1 MALESGG
8 IDAQV
13 EQRMDAYRNNPQQLQ
28 QRSKMSGSLLDLLA
42 LQKITSEKQAVAR
55 DMQMKMQQEP
65 GTIAQQREQQ
75 AVQLAKQEMGGTL
88 GELAGRTKG
97 TLDQKQKTQQQ
108 NIQRVAKA
116 QPPRPAGIAGL
127 PGLAGAQPQPRRV
140 SPPITQGL
148 AGVRRAQAVAQGGPR
163 RMASGG
169 IVSFAEGEKVS
180 LSADQKA
187 RAREIFGDRYERI
200 MTALS
205 QMDADSP
212 EARVIT
218 DQLGPKVQS
227 SPFGRKIS
235 NIFTQS
241 PEDAERKRLERE
253 VQAKYGL
260 SAGLFGGFQQQSDE
274 ARKYAQDVASTF
286 SMGSSSLDTDTL
298 RKLAAAPF
306 SGDLTA
312 NDVAALPQISLTED
326 EEPLSVAEETPPPPQ
341 VVQPETGTVTFL
353 PAEQEDFFAGVET
366 TYDPVTPKAADTT
379 ALDASI
385 AEMTKQAGQVP
396 TRDDV
401 APLEAAPL
409 EPVAAPYTEEEQ
421 KLAAALQDRY
431 VSDANTDVAGAES
444 GARASS
450 DAYFG
455 RGEKA
460 KLYAQQ
466 EADERALQAETLD
479 PDRLKK
485 LARIQT
491 LAGGR
496 YGPGGIGKAYAA
508 AQLGQDKLRSTGLET
523 LRGIQDTGV
532 STDLDIAKYG
542 STRGAEAAGR
552 AEGRRKSG
560 ISGLQGI
567 LNASETRALQAQ
579 REQNEINRL
588 NKSYE
593 QDVAQGNYNAAREA
607 LIRQGAALREV
618 VGINSDDV
626 NNQVKVA
633 ISVSEDEN
641 RARQTEVETALEI
654 AKEKSEERL
663 ELNKELFNNEIELM
677 KLAEARAETVTAAV
691 SEALSRN
698 PLAMQLQNELRAL
711 AGSENTV
718 EYKEI
723 EAQLKA
729 IERATIEQLAGI
741 FTSFADAY
749 TDMITLNQRIQQL
762 RAQNTAVSST
772 PSRLNPNE
780 VTVETIQP

>member
-55 DMQMKMQQEP
+55 DMQMKMQQQP

-75 AVQLAKQEMGGTL
+75 AMQLAKQEMGGTL

-97 TLDQKQKTQQQ
+97 TLDQKQKMQQK
-108 NIQRVAKA
+108 NMQRLAKA
-116 QPPRPAGIAGL
+116 QPQRPAGIAGL
-127 PGLAGAQPQPRRV
+127 PGLTGAKPQPRRM
-140 SPPITQGL
+140 PPPQTQGL
-148 AGVRRAQAVAQGGPR
+148 AGARMAQAAAQGGPR

-253 VQAKYGL
+253 VQNKYGL

-312 NDVAALPQISLTED
+312 DDVAALPQISLTED
-326 EEPLSVAEETPPPPQ
+326 EEVLSVAEETPPPPE
-341 VVQPETGTVTFL
+341 VVQPETGNVTFL
-353 PAEQEDFFAGVET
+353 PAEQENFFEGVET
-366 TYDPVTPKAADTT
+366 SYEPTTPKEADKT
-379 ALDASI
+379 ALNASI
-385 AEMTKQAGQVP
+385 KAMTDQAGQVP
-396 TRDDV
+396 TRDPV
-401 APLEAAPL
+401 APLEVAPL
-409 EPVAAPYTEEEQ
+409 EFVEAPYDAQGQEILRSLTARYAQ
-421 KLAAALQDRY
+421 DMQADPLAAMA
-431 VSDANTDVAGAES
+431 AAG
-444 GARASS
+444 ASS
-450 DAYFG
+450 DAYFDRAG
-455 RGEKA
+455 KA
-460 KLYAQQ
+460 ATYAQQ

-479 PDRLKK
+479 PDRLRS
-485 LARIQT
+485 LARIQS

-496 YGPGGIGKAYAA
+496 RGSGGIGQAYVD
-508 AQLGQDKLRSTGLET
+508 AQLGKDKRRSEGLAT
-523 LRGIQDTGV
+523 IRDIQDTGIT
-532 STDLDIAKYG
+532 TDTGIASYG
-542 STRGAEAAGR
+542 AQSRENAASRAEA
-552 AEGRRKSG
+552 RRKAG
-560 ISGLQGI
+560 IAGARGLLTDQE
-567 LNASETRALQAQ
+567 NRALQQ
-579 REQNEINRL
+579 QKLQNEVNVL
-588 NKSYE
+588 NKTYE
-593 QDVAQGNYNAAREA
+593 QEVAQGNYNAAREA
-607 LIRQGAALREV
+607 LIRQGQALREV
-618 VGINSDDV
+618 VGVNADDV
-626 NNQVKVA
+626 NNQVKVN
-633 ISVSEDEN
+633 ISTSEDEN
-641 RARQTEVETALEI
+641 SSRKAAVENALEV
-654 AKEKSEERL
+654 AKAKSKERL
-663 ELNKELFNNEIELM
+663 ELNQELFRNEIELM
-677 KLAEARAETVTAAV
+677 KLAEARAETVTSLV
-691 SEALSRN
+691 TEYLSRN
-698 PLAMQLQNELRAL
+698 PLAMELQNKLRKL
-711 AGSENTV
+711 AGSENSV
-718 EYKEI
+718 EYRETEEALKKI
-723 EAQLKA
+723 EV
-729 IERATIEQLAGI
+729 ATMEELARRLVG
-741 FTSFADAY
+741 FADAY
-749 TDMITLNQRIQQL
+749 GDMITLSERIQQL
-762 RAQNTAVSST
+762 RAQNTAVASAPLPLDPNTT
-772 PSRLNPNE
+772 PI
-780 VTVETIQP
+780 ETIEP